1 MNLARSRPK
10 PASGKTSRAVAAR
23 LSQTRLGEVQGR
35 KRSDTGRSPGAA
47 PEQGRAAGAEIE
59 MLEAAHPELKVK
71 GREANRT
78 VKAANRRIAELE
90 ARVNLLQTK
99 SARKPDPAGP
109 LVAEANTARRGR
121 PPGRSKTIDSAR
133 QCPRRGRPKLR
144 TAGRGSSGPE
154 RAPVRRI
161 ARLTSDVG
169 DADLPTFRR
178 HDRPSL
184 RRPTAIRPRLLRRPS
199 DRLQHD

>member
-47 PEQGRAAGAEIE
+47 PEQGRAAGAGIE
-59 MLEAAHPELKVK
+59 KLESAHPELKAK

-90 ARVNLLQTK
+90 ARVNLLHTK
-99 SARKPDPAGP
+99 
-109 LVAEANTARRGR
+109 
-121 PPGRSKTIDSAR
+121 
-133 QCPRRGRPKLR
+133 
-144 TAGRGSSGPE
+144 GPE
-154 RAPVRRI
+154 GNNRI
-161 ARLTSDVG
+161 GFGREPESIQRLTGTHQAFDC
-169 DADLPTFRR
+169 
-178 HDRPSL
+178 
-184 RRPTAIRPRLLRRPS
+184 
-199 DRLQHD
+199 